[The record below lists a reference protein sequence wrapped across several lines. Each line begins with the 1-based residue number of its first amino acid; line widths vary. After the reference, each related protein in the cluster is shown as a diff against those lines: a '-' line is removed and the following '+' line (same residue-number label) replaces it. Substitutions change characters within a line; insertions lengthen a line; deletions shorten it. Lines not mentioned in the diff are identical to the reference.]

1 MTEREAKGRLWEISQ
16 MPDGAASVA
25 RAALLRDMEH
35 EEGEG
40 TRRAEWLKVMLAE
53 HTISEYAELIRYP
66 GTNQK
71 VRGRNLLV
79 ELMDRYGLENERE
92 LVAIGRTLSVGEFP
106 PVVEK
111 RKKRGEYILTWY
123 GKLDACDLA
132 STD

>member
-1 MTEREAKGRLWEISQ
+1 MTDREAKERLWEISQ
-16 MPDGAASVA
+16 MTGREASAAY
-25 RAALLRDMEH
+25 AAL
-35 EEGEG
+35 
-40 TRRAEWLKVMLAE
+40 RREMQQEAGKETLAAEWFQNMLTE
-53 HTISEYAELIRYP
+53 YTISEYADLIRYP

-92 LVAIGRTLSVGEFP
+92 LVDIGRTWNVGEYP

-123 GKLDACDLA
+123 GKLEACELA
-132 STD
+132 DSD